1 MSPDSRGDRLNRLQV
16 AFLLAAVVA
25 CRLAAVRAC
34 PTYDDAFI
42 TFRYAANL
50 AAGHGL
56 VFNPGAAWEPVLGT
70 TTVLYSLI
78 LGAFARLGFD
88 LVAAS
93 LWFNVGCD
101 LGTAI
106 LLVRMLGGRPFVASV
121 AILGFAA
128 LPQIARISVG
138 GMESPLF
145 ALCAVGACAAVQSQR
160 PLAAGLLTAATCLVR
175 PEGVLLA
182 LVLSIAQVRSAR
194 TLLRFLT
201 PVVVVGAVAIVLLV
215 IVYGSAIPQSV
226 LAKSAMQGKDP
237 AAEKVVR
244 FWIAVRQSFLPTLA
258 YAPLLPFVAWGL
270 VRVLKAGGA
279 ARNLSLF
286 SLAITA
292 SYLVARPH
300 TWGWYY
306 YVPLVAW
313 IVWLAAGL
321 ESAWSWVVQRRAP
334 ALDRAFRSFGPQAA
348 SVACSAAA
356 VFAASRAATPIPAR
370 VYEPLWEWARRTSA
384 AEPNAR
390 ILASDIGA
398 IGYAWRGTV
407 LDSEGLTWPEALT
420 LRYPLAMIEA
430 LRPEYLMVVAERP
443 RLRHLS
449 ERPEV
454 MRQYEP
460 VARFNATGK
469 TALVLAPEDVPID
482 WSQDYLI
489 FRRRGGGGGGGS

>member
-1 MSPDSRGDRLNRLQV
+1 MSPDSRGERLSRLQV

-25 CRLAAVRAC
+25 CRLAAVQAC

-70 TTVLYSLI
+70 TTVLYSLVMAVFSRMGI
-78 LGAFARLGFD
+78 D

-93 LWFNVGCD
+93 LGFNLLCD
-101 LGTAI
+101 LGTAL
-106 LLVRMLGGRPFVASV
+106 LLVRFLGGRPVVTTV

-145 ALCAVGACAAVQSQR
+145 ALCAIGACAAVQAQR
-160 PLAAGLLTAATCLVR
+160 PLAAGLLAAATCLVR

-182 LVLSIAQVRSAR
+182 AVLAVVQLRAAKA
-194 TLLRFLT
+194 LLRFVA
-201 PVVVVGAVAIVLLV
+201 PVLVVGAVAILLLV
-215 IVYGSAIPQSV
+215 IEYGSAIPQSV

-244 FWIAVRQSFLPTLA
+244 FWIAARQSFLPTLA

-270 VRVLKAGGA
+270 VRVLKAGGP

-286 SLAITA
+286 SLAIST

-306 YVPLVAW
+306 YVPHVAW
-313 IVWLAAGL
+313 VVWLAFGL
-321 ESAWSWVVQRRAP
+321 ESAWTWAVQRFAP
-334 ALDRAFRSFGPQAA
+334 ALDRSFRRFGPQAA
-348 SVACSAAA
+348 SVACAGAAA
-356 VFAASRAATPIPAR
+356 FAASRAATPIPER

-384 AEPNAR
+384 AEPDAR

-398 IGYAWRGTV
+398 IGYAWQGTV
-407 LDSEGLTWPEALT
+407 LDSEGLTWPEALA

-454 MRQYEP
+454 MKLYEP

-482 WSQDYLI
+482 WSQDYLV
-489 FRRRGGGGGGGS
+489 FKRR

>member
-1 MSPDSRGDRLNRLQV
+1 MSTDSRGERLSRLQV
-16 AFLLAAVVA
+16 AFLLAAVVL

-70 TTVLYSLI
+70 TTVLYSLVMA
-78 LGAFARLGFD
+78 AFARAGFD

-93 LWFNVGCD
+93 LGFNLLCD
-101 LGTAI
+101 LVTAL
-106 LLVRMLGGRPFVASV
+106 LLVRILGGRPFVTSV

-145 ALCAVGACAAVQSQR
+145 AACALGACAAVQAQR
-160 PLAAGLLTAATCLVR
+160 PVAAGLLAAATCLVR

-182 LVLSIAQVRSAR
+182 AVLAVVQVRSPRA
-194 TLLRFLT
+194 LVRFVV
-201 PVVVVGAVAIVLLV
+201 PVLVVGAVAIGLLV
-215 IVYGSAIPQSV
+215 TTYGSAIPQSV

-244 FWIAVRQSFLPTLA
+244 FWIAARQSFLPTLA

-270 VRVLKAGGA
+270 VRVLKGGGP

-286 SLAITA
+286 SLSITA

-306 YVPLVAW
+306 YVPHVAW
-313 IVWLAAGL
+313 VLWLALGL
-321 ESAWSWVVQRRAP
+321 ESAWSWAVQRFAP
-334 ALDRAFRSFGPQAA
+334 ALERAFRRFGPQAA
-348 SVACSAAA
+348 SVACAAA
-356 VFAASRAATPIPAR
+356 AAFAASRAVTPIPER
-370 VYEPLWEWARRTSA
+370 VYAPLWEWARRTSA
-384 AEPNAR
+384 AEPDAR

-420 LRYPLAMIEA
+420 LRFPLAMIEA

-454 MRQYEP
+454 MKLYEP

-469 TALVLAPEDVPID
+469 TALVLAPEDVPIE
-482 WSQDYLI
+482 WSQDYLV
-489 FRRRGGGGGGGS
+489 FRRR